1 MGMPEESEP
10 TEYRK
15 GVIMKKHRI
24 ISIALSVIGIAA
36 TVSLAVYLLK
46 DRIKG
51 CPFCGNNSSDE
62 PEEDIF
68 DSDLDDLEE
77 FVPVE
82 KDKCVKCG
90 ICANVCPVGD
100 IKGGHGEYPEWLHHK
115 DCLTCFTCYHH
126 CPHHAIEFGKQTQKK
141 GQYYF

>member
-46 DRIKG
+46 DRI
-51 CPFCGNNSSDE
+51 P
-62 PEEDIF
+62 I
-68 DSDLDDLEE
+68 LM
-77 FVPVE
+77 
-82 KDKCVKCG
+82 
-90 ICANVCPVGD
+90 I
-100 IKGGHGEYPEWLHHK
+100 
-115 DCLTCFTCYHH
+115 
-126 CPHHAIEFGKQTQKK
+126 
-141 GQYYF
+141 

>member
-24 ISIALSVIGIAA
+24 ISIALSVIGIAT

-82 KDKCVKCG
+82 KEEK
-90 ICANVCPVGD
+90 PSS
-100 IKGGHGEYPEWLHHK
+100 
-115 DCLTCFTCYHH
+115 
-126 CPHHAIEFGKQTQKK
+126 QTKIRRGYIPLK
-141 GQYYF
+141 FHSHEEEEA

>member
-68 DSDLDDLEE
+68 NSDLDDLEE

-82 KDKCVKCG
+82 KEEKPSSQTKIRRGYIPLKFHSHEEEEAQFLRSLFYLLYFIYNDF
-90 ICANVCPVGD
+90 
-100 IKGGHGEYPEWLHHK
+100 PEAAGFILQPLTFLLILLH
-115 DCLTCFTCYHH
+115 
-126 CPHHAIEFGKQTQKK
+126 
-141 GQYYF
+141 

>member
-24 ISIALSVIGIAA
+24 ISIAL
-36 TVSLAVYLLK
+36 SLAVYLLK

-82 KDKCVKCG
+82 KEEK
-90 ICANVCPVGD
+90 PSS
-100 IKGGHGEYPEWLHHK
+100 
-115 DCLTCFTCYHH
+115 
-126 CPHHAIEFGKQTQKK
+126 QTKIRRGYIPLK
-141 GQYYF
+141 FHSHEEEEA

>member
-24 ISIALSVIGIAA
+24 ISIAL

-82 KDKCVKCG
+82 KEEK
-90 ICANVCPVGD
+90 PSS
-100 IKGGHGEYPEWLHHK
+100 
-115 DCLTCFTCYHH
+115 
-126 CPHHAIEFGKQTQKK
+126 QTKIRRGYIPLK
-141 GQYYF
+141 FHSHEEEEA

>member
-82 KDKCVKCG
+82 KEEKPSSQTKIRRGYIPLRSLFYLLYFIYNDF
-90 ICANVCPVGD
+90 
-100 IKGGHGEYPEWLHHK
+100 PEAAGFILQPLTFLLILLH
-115 DCLTCFTCYHH
+115 
-126 CPHHAIEFGKQTQKK
+126 
-141 GQYYF
+141 

>member
-77 FVPVE
+77 KPSS
-82 KDKCVKCG
+82 
-90 ICANVCPVGD
+90 
-100 IKGGHGEYPEWLHHK
+100 
-115 DCLTCFTCYHH
+115 
-126 CPHHAIEFGKQTQKK
+126 QTKIRRGYIPLK
-141 GQYYF
+141 FHSHEEEEA

>member
-51 CPFCGNNSSDE
+51 CPF
-62 PEEDIF
+62 
-68 DSDLDDLEE
+68 
-77 FVPVE
+77 
-82 KDKCVKCG
+82 
-90 ICANVCPVGD
+90 
-100 IKGGHGEYPEWLHHK
+100 
-115 DCLTCFTCYHH
+115 
-126 CPHHAIEFGKQTQKK
+126 
-141 GQYYF
+141 

>member
-1 MGMPEESEP
+1 MGMPEESQP
-10 TEYRK
+10 IDYRK

-36 TVSLAVYLLK
+36 TVSLVGISLK

-51 CPFCGNNSSDE
+51 CSFCGTTAPDE
-62 PEEDIF
+62 AEEDIF

-82 KDKCVKCG
+82 KEEAK
-90 ICANVCPVGD
+90 PSS
-100 IKGGHGEYPEWLHHK
+100 
-115 DCLTCFTCYHH
+115 
-126 CPHHAIEFGKQTQKK
+126 QTKVRRGYIPLK
-141 GQYYF
+141 FHSHDGAEDA

>member
-82 KDKCVKCG
+82 KEEKPSSQTKIRRGYIPLKFHSHEEEEALFLRSLFYLLYFIYNDFREAAG
-90 ICANVCPVGD
+90 FILQPLTFLL
-100 IKGGHGEYPEWLHHK
+100 ILLH
-115 DCLTCFTCYHH
+115 
-126 CPHHAIEFGKQTQKK
+126 
-141 GQYYF
+141 